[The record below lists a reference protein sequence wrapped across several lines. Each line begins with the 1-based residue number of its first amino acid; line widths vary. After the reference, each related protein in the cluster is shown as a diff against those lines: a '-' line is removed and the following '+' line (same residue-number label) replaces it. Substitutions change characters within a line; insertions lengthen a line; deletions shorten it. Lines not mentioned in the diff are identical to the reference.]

1 MPHPP
6 ALLAPFFKT
15 YACRAEN
22 PAFAYVSFK
31 LKSMKKLTGMI
42 AFTCLLGMGLQAQ
55 VKEDVS
61 KAATKVGNKTE
72 QTASKTKAAIVD
84 NKYKDKVGPHGETIY
99 IDHDSKYYYV
109 NKKGR
114 KVYVAK
120 AKLKDKKD

>member
-1 MPHPP
+1 
-6 ALLAPFFKT
+6 
-15 YACRAEN
+15 
-22 PAFAYVSFK
+22 
-31 LKSMKKLTGMI
+31 MKKLTGMI
-42 AFTCLLGMGLQAQ
+42 AFTCLLGLGLQAQ

-61 KAATKVGNKTE
+61 KAATKAGNKTE